1 MSEPSLVPELLIT
14 DIESSINFWC
24 TLCDFSIQYERREE
38 GFAYLV
44 SGNTHIMLEQRGFS
58 RNWITGDLDVPYGRG
73 INFQISIESVDLIV
87 NRLQQQ
93 KWPLYMDPE
102 EKWYQNSSTGNYITI
117 DEEGLDKLLS
127 GEQYTPKREK
137 ETQMTFRF

>member
-1 MSEPSLVPELLIT
+1 
-14 DIESSINFWC
+14 
-24 TLCDFSIQYERREE
+24 
-38 GFAYLV
+38 
-44 SGNTHIMLEQRGFS
+44 MLEQRGFS

-102 EKWYQNSSTGNYITI
+102 EKWYQKGDREVGVRQFLVQDPDGYPLRFS
-117 DEEGLDKLLS
+117 EHL
-127 GEQYTPKREK
+127 GERSL
-137 ETQMTFRF
+137 

>member
-102 EKWYQNSSTGNYITI
+102 EKWYQKGDREVGVRQFLVQDPDGY
-117 DEEGLDKLLS
+117 LLRIIAVIGDRAIS
-127 GEQYTPKREK
+127 
-137 ETQMTFRF
+137 